1 MNGRFLLAPL
11 LLGALSGCESS
22 FNRDFVNVGS
32 NNNGNEVGVPA
43 AEVDRYA
50 KQEGISRQEASDRL
64 RRGEGPDR
72 SASGKTQTSLPGS
85 VSGPDLAALPA
96 GSPCRI
102 DLIRPA
108 GKGQAYQGTIVRVEP
123 NAIVMSNVISEG
135 PTKRPRSPTVM
146 ELLTMR
152 WGESEKTIGWERL
165 PDKEVR
171 IARSEVA
178 SARVLDHDPIVDYYR
193 R

>member
-11 LLGALSGCESS
+11 LLGVLSGCESS

-32 NNNGNEVGVPA
+32 NNNGNEAGVPA

-64 RRGEGPDR
+64 
-72 SASGKTQTSLPGS
+72 ASGKAQTSLSGA

-102 DLIRPA
+102 DMIRPA

-135 PTKRPRSPTVM
+135 PTKRPRAPTVM

-152 WGESEKTIGWERL
+152 WAENEKTIGWERL